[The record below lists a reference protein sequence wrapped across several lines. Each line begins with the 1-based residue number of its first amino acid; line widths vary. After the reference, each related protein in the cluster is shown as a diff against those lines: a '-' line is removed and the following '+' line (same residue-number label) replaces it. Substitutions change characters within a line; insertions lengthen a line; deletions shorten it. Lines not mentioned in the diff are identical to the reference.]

1 MKTKNDN
8 ISKALT
14 EVWKW
19 KEEVYHDIKNKSFNE
34 KKNYFQEG
42 LEEAIKVTGGKL
54 DKNDD
59 GSYSIV

>member
-1 MKTKNDN
+1 MKTKNDT

-19 KEEVYHDIKNKSFNE
+19 KEEVYQDIKNKSFNE
-34 KKNYFQEG
+34 KRKYFREG

-54 DKNDD
+54 NKNDD
-59 GSYSIV
+59 GSYSII

>member
-19 KEEVYHDIKNKSFNE
+19 KEEVYQDIKNKSFNE
-34 KKNYFQEG
+34 KREYFREG

-54 DKNDD
+54 NKNDD
-59 GSYSIV
+59 GSYSIL